1 MQSIVRKLKSTAG
14 LPCIQYVMS
23 IRFQKRIKIAPGV
36 RLNLS
41 EGAPSVSVGPTVAH
55 FNAKNS
61 MQKAKTEK

>member
-1 MQSIVRKLKSTAG
+1 
-14 LPCIQYVMS
+14 MS